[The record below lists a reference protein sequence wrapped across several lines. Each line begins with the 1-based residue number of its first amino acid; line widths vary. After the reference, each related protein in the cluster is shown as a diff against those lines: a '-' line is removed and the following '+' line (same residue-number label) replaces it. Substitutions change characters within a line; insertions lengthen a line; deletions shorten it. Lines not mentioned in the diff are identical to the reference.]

1 MGQSHRLNAIFAL
14 ASLES
19 VLQQQLSAVYSEITP
34 RGSLAHILL
43 NDAFFLL
50 IKHSQSLD
58 NTNKFASEVD
68 NLCVKQIPRASKA
81 DVEFIMFEQCC

>member
-1 MGQSHRLNAIFAL
+1 MML
-14 ASLES
+14 
-19 VLQQQLSAVYSEITP
+19 
-34 RGSLAHILL
+34 
-43 NDAFFLL
+43 FFSLL

-58 NTNKFASEVD
+58 NTHKFASEVD

>member
-1 MGQSHRLNAIFAL
+1 MM
-14 ASLES
+14 
-19 VLQQQLSAVYSEITP
+19 
-34 RGSLAHILL
+34 LL
-43 NDAFFLL
+43 ILL

-58 NTNKFASEVD
+58 NTHKFASEVD